1 MNTSL
6 GPIILFDA
14 QCVLCCVN
22 ARFVLRFD
30 RKRLFR
36 LASMQGPVGAELF
49 RSHGIDPADPD
60 TILVI
65 DGGHALRDS
74 DAVIAIYSGIG
85 WPWKIVALARLIPKP
100 LRDRAYLWIARNRYR
115 LFGRCEICW
124 VPSPEDRE
132 RLL

>member
-14 QCVLCCVN
+14 QCVLCFAN

-30 RKRLFR
+30 RKRLFL

-65 DGGHALRDS
+65 EGDHALRDS
-74 DAVIAIYSGIG
+74 DAVIAIYSGLG
-85 WPWKIVALARLIPKP
+85 WPWKIAALARVIPKP

-115 LFGRCEICW
+115 LFGRRKICW